1 MYPVEMH
8 VPTSTPTTVHVQ
20 HKVGSDST
28 DIPQGS
34 VELENHNGVSHVQ
47 SRRSNSMS
55 PVRGNY

>member
-8 VPTSTPTTVHVQ
+8 MPTSTPTTVHVQ

-34 VELENHNGVSHVQ
+34 VELENYNGVSHV
-47 SRRSNSMS
+47 RAEG
-55 PVRGNY
+55 PTA